1 MKNTS
6 SKNYIYGQSPLNDAV
21 EFSAKH
27 TELARILVRNAIS
40 STVFA
45 VTSYF

>member
-21 EFSAKH
+21 EFSAEH
-27 TELARILVRNAIS
+27 TELASILVRNAIS